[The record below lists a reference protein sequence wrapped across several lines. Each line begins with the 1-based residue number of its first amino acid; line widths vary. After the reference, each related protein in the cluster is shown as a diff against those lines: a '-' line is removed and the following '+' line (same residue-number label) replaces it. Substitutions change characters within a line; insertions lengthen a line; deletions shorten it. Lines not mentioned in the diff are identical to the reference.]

1 MKKWIKTMMIG
12 AVLTAGLIFEGC
24 GSTASAPKNTEG
36 TTKAEEKEEQASEQE
51 DKEEPAAGQE
61 VKDEAKDE
69 TKDETK
75 EQEDSVQAS
84 HYVDIDVENYGTI
97 TVALIE
103 SEAPETVKN
112 FVDLVQKGFYDGLTF
127 HRIMSGF
134 MIQGGDPLGNGTGG
148 SDKEIKGEFMSNGV
162 NNRLSHVRGAIS
174 MARSQDPNSASSQF
188 FIVHE
193 DSNFLDGNYAC
204 FGYVTDGMDV
214 VDKICEDARP
224 VDNNG
229 TIPKETQPVIK
240 SIRLR

>member
-1 MKKWIKTMMIG
+1 MRKLGLMTKKEGNIMKKGIKTIILG
-12 AVLTAGLIFEGC
+12 AVLTAGLIFSGC
-24 GSTASAPKNTEG
+24 GNAAPAQGNTEG
-36 TTKAEEKEEQASEQE
+36 TSKAE
-51 DKEEPAAGQE
+51 DKEAPATQ
-61 VKDEAKDE
+61 EAKE
-69 TKDETK
+69 ETK
-75 EQEDSVQAS
+75 EQEDGIQAS
-84 HYVDIDVENYGTI
+84 HYVEIEVENYGTV

-162 NNRLSHVRGAIS
+162 KNRLSHVRGAIS
-174 MARSQDPNSASSQF
+174 MARSEDPNSASSQF

-193 DSNFLDGNYAC
+193 ESTFLDGNYAC

-214 VDKICEDARP
+214 VDKICADARP

-229 TIPKETQPVIK
+229 TIPSDAQPVIK
-240 SIRLR
+240 SIKLK

>member
-1 MKKWIKTMMIG
+1 MKQDHIQKEEDIMKKGIKTLVIG
-12 AVLTAGLIFEGC
+12 AVLTAGLIFGGC
-24 GSTASAPKNTEG
+24 ANNAAAPRNTEG
-36 TTKAEEKEEQASEQE
+36 TSKTE
-51 DKEEPAAGQE
+51 DKEAQE
-61 VKDEAKDE
+61 VKEEPKEEA
-69 TKDETK
+69 K

-103 SEAPETVKN
+103 SEAPGTVKN

-229 TIPKETQPVIK
+229 TIPKEAQPVIK